1 MISHNVA
8 TFLDHHQVPAS
19 LRSHIAHGAALS
31 ATRQWPPKPGCC
43 HNPDIGIARIW
54 SRLDLA
60 QWLRDVPHV
69 FGPHYPGELN
79 RLAHVGAR
87 LRTAGEGAQVLWA
100 LDLVTADQWVDHTRT
115 ALAVSELVSYGPR
128 LSDTV
133 LSPVDAELR
142 QLGWLENTDEAN
154 QMCTVNH
161 VRCFETS
168 WHHRESS
175 STRPRPATPRG
186 IAS

>member
-1 MISHNVA
+1 MTSQTLA
-8 TFLDHHQVPAS
+8 TFLDDHQVPAS
-19 LRSHIAHGAALS
+19 LRRDIAHGAALS

-43 HNPDIGIARIW
+43 DHPDIGIARIW

-60 QWLRDVPHV
+60 LWVRDVPHV
-69 FGPHYPGELN
+69 FGPHRPAELD

-87 LRTAGEGAQVLWA
+87 LRTVGEGAQVLWA
-100 LDLVTADQWVDHTRT
+100 LDLVTADQWVAHTRT
-115 ALAVSELVSYGPR
+115 ALAVSELVAYGPR
-128 LSDTV
+128 LSEAV
-133 LSPVDAELR
+133 LSAVDGGLR

-154 QMCTVNH
+154 QLCTVNH

-168 WHHRESS
+168 WHHGESS
-175 STRPRPATPRG
+175 STRPRPTTPRG